1 MDMENIIYRVRVME
15 LYLDTIQNAMMIDPE
30 LVKQDENIKN
40 MFRDLI
46 NYYENG
52 QWLED
57 FMADERGELPSNL
70 KRGVLSEDAVYNL
83 ISDVENLMP

>member
-1 MDMENIIYRVRVME
+1 ME